1 MANKKI
7 IVLVVLLL
15 IAFFIW
21 KTDFSCLS
29 DFIYKFSSLNRTK
42 GKIVYAYEPLIDGK
56 LDAHRTEIYIM
67 NPDGTGKRQLTH
79 NNFYDTI
86 FLFIY
91 NSSAFYIFNNV

>member
-21 KTDFSCLS
+21 KTDFNYLS
-29 DFIYKFSSLNRTK
+29 DFIYKFSSLNRIK
-42 GKIVYAYEPLIDGK
+42 GKIVYTYEPLIDGK

-67 NPDGTGKRQLTH
+67 NPDGTGKR
-79 NNFYDTI
+79 
-86 FLFIY
+86 
-91 NSSAFYIFNNV
+91 

>member
-42 GKIVYAYEPLIDGK
+42 GKIVYAYEPLIVWK
-56 LDAHRTEIYIM
+56 T
-67 NPDGTGKRQLTH
+67 
-79 NNFYDTI
+79 
-86 FLFIY
+86 
-91 NSSAFYIFNNV
+91 